1 MIHLC
6 LVRLISPLNLML
18 LLCPFVFRQE
28 LIAQRITVEA
38 LPGKG
43 EGEIIYSMRMT
54 NTSTD
59 SILVLHAQ
67 EADLPPFINNYK
79 WEPDGKDSSRM
90 TVFLGRSD
98 NPYLPESYRATKT
111 LPPQGQLQLYFR
123 MRKAPSITTRN
134 LTVYFSM
141 LSDKYYDDFLLLE
154 KTGSDAALKRC
165 KSLKQKHGVVRK
177 LSIPF

>member
-6 LVRLISPLNLML
+6 CVRLLNNYGILPIL
-18 LLCPFVFRQE
+18 SLIVFSQE
-28 LIAQRITVEA
+28 LNAQRITVEP

-54 NTSTD
+54 NTSAD

-79 WEPDGKDSSRM
+79 WEADGKDSSRI

-123 MRKAPSITTRN
+123 MRKALSITERN

-154 KTGSDAALKRC
+154 KTGSDAALRRC
-165 KSLKQKHGVVRK
+165 KTLKQKHGIVRK